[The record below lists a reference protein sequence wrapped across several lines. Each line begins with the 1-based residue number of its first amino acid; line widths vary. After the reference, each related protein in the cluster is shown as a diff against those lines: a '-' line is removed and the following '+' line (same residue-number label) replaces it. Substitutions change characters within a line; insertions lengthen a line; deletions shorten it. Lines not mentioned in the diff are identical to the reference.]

1 MEEVENRMSVAD
13 KDLQCREIITKAV
26 CGKGRRFSQSSHN
39 ITPAH
44 TPTSIL
50 GAWVINNQY
59 EAVKADDGVEVV
71 GTYDINIWYS
81 YDRNTKT
88 DVAKETVSYVE
99 VVPLSYLDKKHRPST
114 AEVSAAAV
122 QEPNCVEA
130 SISSRGDYV
139 VIRVERE
146 FQVEMVAE
154 TKVCVVVCQGGCDD
168 FDDKDVDFAEVE
180 SDDDYEDLDA
190 DLFNEEDGSK

>member
-1 MEEVENRMSVAD
+1 MSIKD
-13 KDLQCREIITKAV
+13 KEFKCREIITKAI
-26 CGKGRRFSQSSHN
+26 CGKGRRFSQATHHV
-39 ITPAH
+39 TPAH

-50 GAWVINNQY
+50 GAWIINNQY
-59 EAVKADDGVEVV
+59 EAVKASDGVEVV

-99 VVPLSYLDKKHRPST
+99 LVPLTYFDKKHRSST
-114 AEVSAAAV
+114 AEVFAV
-122 QEPNCVEA
+122 ATQEPNCVEA
-130 SISSRGDYV
+130 NISSQGDSV

-154 TKVCVVVCQGGCDD
+154 TKVCVVVCPGGCDD
-168 FDDKDVDFAEVE
+168 FDDKDVDFADLGTE
-180 SDDDYEDLDA
+180 DDYEDLDPELFDE
-190 DLFNEEDGSK
+190 DLN